1 MYVIA
6 MFLKNADSANA
17 SAVLSF
23 HFQSLGVICHI
34 FALST
39 KTLGKPFLF
48 PKEKEKFVPRKGL
61 HPPFVSGN
69 DLVMI
74 F

>member
-1 MYVIA
+1 MLI
-6 MFLKNADSANA
+6 LQNA

-39 KTLGKPFLF
+39 KTLGKLFLF
-48 PKEKEKFVPRKGL
+48 PKEREKFVARKVL